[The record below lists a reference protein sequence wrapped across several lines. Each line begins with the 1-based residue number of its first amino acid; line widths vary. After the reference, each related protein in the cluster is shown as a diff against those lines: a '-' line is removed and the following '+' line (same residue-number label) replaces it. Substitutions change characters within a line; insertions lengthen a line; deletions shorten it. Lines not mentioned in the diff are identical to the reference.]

1 MARLLKYIPLTI
13 FLFTIILCLGAK
25 NATAQYAKTDTIK
38 TAAVIYEGDTLEAQM
53 LADVQLYC
61 RYTAAQRRALDA
73 WTKLRTAIYI
83 TYPYAKNAAAII
95 NDVNLHLATIKDES
109 ARKAYIKSREIEI
122 KKNFEAPITNLTVYQ
137 GKILM
142 KLINRET
149 GNNCYELIKEYKGG
163 LTARVYQ
170 TVAFFFD
177 SDLKQPYDANGDDA
191 AMEVIV
197 KQVARMY
204 GYKS

>member
-1 MARLLKYIPLTI
+1 MLRFLKHIPFSI
-13 FLFTIILCLGAK
+13 FFLTIILCLGAK
-25 NATAQYAKTDTIK
+25 NAAAQYAKTDTIK
-38 TAAVIYEGDTLEAQM
+38 TAAVIYDGDTLEAQM
-53 LADVQLYC
+53 LADVKVYS
-61 RYTAAQRRALDA
+61 RYTPAQRNALLA

-83 TYPYAKNAAAII
+83 TYPYAKNAANII

-109 ARKAYIKSREIEI
+109 ARKAYIKSREKEI
-122 KKNFEAPITNLTVYQ
+122 KKNFEAPITNLTVYE

-149 GNNCYELIKEYKGG
+149 GNNCYELIKQYKGG

-191 AMEVIV
+191 AMEIIV

>member
-1 MARLLKYIPLTI
+1 MLRLLKHIPFGA
-13 FLFTIILCLGAK
+13 FLFTIALCLSVK
-25 NATAQYAKTDTIK
+25 DSFAQYAQTDTIK
-38 TAAVIYEGDTLEAQM
+38 TSAVIYNGDTIEAKM
-53 LADVQLYC
+53 LADVKVYG
-61 RYTAAQRRALDA
+61 RYTEAQRKAMIA

-109 ARKAYIKSREIEI
+109 ARQVYIKTREKEI
-122 KKNFEAPITNLTVYQ
+122 KKNFEAPITNLTVYE

-177 SDLKQPYDANGDDA
+177 SDLKQPYDAHGDDA
-191 AMEVIV
+191 AMEIIV
-197 KQVARMY
+197 LQVARMY

>member
-1 MARLLKYIPLTI
+1 MLRFLKHIPVI
-13 FLFTIILCLGAK
+13 FLFTIALCLSAK
-25 NATAQYAKTDTIK
+25 DAAAQYSKTDTIS
-38 TAAVIYEGDTLEAQM
+38 TQAVIYDGDTLEAKM
-53 LADVQLYC
+53 LADISVYA
-61 RYTAAQRRALDA
+61 RYTTAQRRALIA

-109 ARKAYIKSREIEI
+109 ARQAYIKTREKEI

-149 GNNCYELIKEYKGG
+149 GNNCYDLIKEYKGG

-177 SDLKQPYDANGDDA
+177 SDLKQPYDAHGDDA
-191 AMEVIV
+191 AMEIIV
-197 KQVARMY
+197 LQVAKMY